1 MTETVLV
8 CGAGM
13 VGTAIALE
21 LQRRGMTVTLLDRR
35 EPGLET
41 SHGNAGIIT
50 RTSLVPINNPMLWQQ
65 LPKLMLN
72 QYASMRYHLGFMLK
86 NMGWATRF
94 LLRARSSAFK
104 ATAKSLFDLIGLS
117 RSEHER
123 LINEAGAQH
132 LVQDDGWLFLYRSKA
147 DFDKA
152 ASLRQTYGQFGLNME
167 MLGKDDIAAMEPGL
181 NPIFAQGLWIR
192 DTRSIR
198 DPSALVQAYAKLFV
212 ARGGRIAQADLSTI
226 DQRGD
231 GWQVKTASG
240 TSFSAGKLV
249 IALGPWSKDFL
260 ARFGFKIPMG
270 YERGYHMHYS
280 GAGSGELAGEVTK
293 LSRPIYDVSAGYVLA
308 PMRGGY
314 RLCTGV
320 ELADINDEKN
330 FAQLALAEASARQAL
345 RLGER
350 QLDEPWMGC
359 RPTVPDC
366 RPVIGGAPGQK
377 DLFFAFGHQHIGLNT
392 GPGTAKLLADR
403 IEGRDNKMQSEPF
416 RPERF
421 IHPI

>member
-21 LQRRGMTVTLLDRR
+21 LQRRGVTVTLLDRQ

-65 LPKLMLN
+65 LLKLMLN
-72 QYASMRYHLGFMLK
+72 QSASMRYQLGFMLK

-94 LLRARSSAFK
+94 LLRARPA
-104 ATAKSLFDLIGLS
+104 
-117 RSEHER
+117 
-123 LINEAGAQH
+123 
-132 LVQDDGWLFLYRSKA
+132 
-147 DFDKA
+147 
-152 ASLRQTYGQFGLNME
+152 
-167 MLGKDDIAAMEPGL
+167 
-181 NPIFAQGLWIR
+181 
-192 DTRSIR
+192 
-198 DPSALVQAYAKLFV
+198 
-212 ARGGRIAQADLSTI
+212 
-226 DQRGD
+226 
-231 GWQVKTASG
+231 
-240 TSFSAGKLV
+240 
-249 IALGPWSKDFL
+249 
-260 ARFGFKIPMG
+260 
-270 YERGYHMHYS
+270 
-280 GAGSGELAGEVTK
+280 AGSGERVGEVTK

-314 RLCTGV
+314 KLCTGV

-330 FAQLALAEASARQAL
+330 FVQLDMSEASARQAL

-350 QLDEPWMGC
+350 QFDEPWMGC
-359 RPTVPDC
+359 RPTMPDC
-366 RPVIGGAPGQK
+366 RPVIGRAPGQK
-377 DLFFAFGHQHIGLNT
+377 DLFFAFGHQHIGFNS
-392 GPGTAKLLADR
+392 GPGTAKLLADQ
-403 IEGRDNKMQSEPF
+403 IEGRDNKLQSEPF